1 MRLAASIAALLMLSA
16 CGGGGDEGGSAPA
29 PAAEAPALTDAQK
42 QEIVAALPAPYNT
55 ADIKAGQGKYGMCRS
70 CHTLT
75 EGGARMTGPNLH
87 GLLGSKAA
95 TRDFNYSA
103 ALKAANLTWDAPT
116 LDKWIEDP
124 RAMVPGT
131 KMAFVGIKDAKARID
146 LIGYLAVEAGSAQ

>member
-1 MRLAASIAALLMLSA
+1 MRLAASFAALLMLSA
-16 CGGGGDEGGSAPA
+16 CGDGGDKSAA
-29 PAAEAPALTDAQK
+29 PQKPQLSDAQK

-55 ADIKAGQGKYGMCRS
+55 ADLKSGQAKFGTCRS

-75 EGGARMTGPNLH
+75 EGGAKMTGPNLYGVFGHKAGQH
-87 GLLGSKAA
+87 GDFKHSEALAGSG
-95 TRDFNYSA
+95 
-103 ALKAANLTWDAPT
+103 LTWDAPT

-131 KMAFVGIKDAKARID
+131 KMAFAGIKDPKARID